1 MGCVD
6 GSQEERIATGMSAD
20 IRSKWS
26 SKLKFVSCKSI
37 YKGVVKLCSHCLFHR
52 VVASS
57 IIGGGGWLIF
67 IYSCSVQLIN
77 FF

>member
-26 SKLKFVSCKSI
+26 SKSKFVSCKSI

-52 VVASS
+52 AVASS
-57 IIGGGGWLIF
+57 IIGGGGGGG
-67 IYSCSVQLIN
+67 
-77 FF
+77 

>member
-26 SKLKFVSCKSI
+26 SKLKFYRASRFTKVLSSCVRTACFT
-37 YKGVVKLCSHCLFHR
+37 GP
-52 VVASS
+52 
-57 IIGGGGWLIF
+57 
-67 IYSCSVQLIN
+67 
-77 FF
+77 